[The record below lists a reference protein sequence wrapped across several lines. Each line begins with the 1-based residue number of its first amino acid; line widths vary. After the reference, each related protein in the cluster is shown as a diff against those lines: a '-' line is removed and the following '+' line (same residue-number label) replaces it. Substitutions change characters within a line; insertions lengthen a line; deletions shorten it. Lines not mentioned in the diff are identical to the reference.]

1 MENLIDKLYEIL
13 TTKGISK
20 KSIRKV
26 STLSEY
32 IEGDT
37 TYDKLEFVY
46 KKVTYSIQIE
56 DFDTGEI
63 QFGPDSFDN
72 HSLTIDYLH
81 DNHTEYGLV
90 DDFEDYVDNILY
102 ENPMGELY
110 KITEKLLQI
119 EEVLETELHID
130 VPTLL
135 KDMFGYE

>member
-37 TYDKLEFVY
+37 TYDKLEFVH
-46 KKVTYSIQIE
+46 KKVTYSVQIKGFE
-56 DFDTGEI
+56 TGEI

-72 HSLTIDYLH
+72 HALTTDYLH
-81 DNHTEYGLV
+81 DNYTEYGV
-90 DDFEDYVDNILY
+90 IEDFEEYVDNILY

-119 EEVLETELHID
+119 EEVLETELRID
-130 VPTLL
+130 VPTIL